1 VENLFRILAFATA
14 LFQVATVVFL
24 FLGRIRKYAF
34 VLGYCLLELGTSVVE
49 MTVTGTLGGH
59 SRQFRIIF
67 WTDELVL
74 DVVLFCILI
83 LLTDRA
89 MEGSP
94 ARGAMRRM
102 LGAVMVVALALPFV
116 LYRGAFVKAAWFDH
130 TAQLL
135 NFGAAIL
142 NLGLWTALLG
152 SRKRDPQLMMVSAG
166 FGIIATGAAIS
177 FGLRRLVHIHGA
189 AWTAANFVFVAAYLL
204 GSLILCRA
212 FLPVGIFRKKADPDK
227 RKPYPLNKGFA

>member
-1 VENLFRILAFATA
+1 VELLFLILSFATA

-24 FLGRIRKYAF
+24 FLRPVRKYAF
-34 VLGYCLLELGTSVVE
+34 VLGYCLLELGTSAVE

-59 SRQFRIIF
+59 SRLFRIVF
-67 WTDELVL
+67 WTDELAL

-94 ARGAMRRM
+94 AQGTMRRM
-102 LGAVMVVALALPFV
+102 LGAVMAVALALPFV
-116 LYRGAFVKAAWFDH
+116 LYRGALLTPAWLDH

-135 NFGAAIL
+135 NFGAALL

-152 SRKRDPQLMMVSAG
+152 SRKRDPQLLAVSAG

-177 FGLRRLVHIHGA
+177 FGFRRLVHYHGA
-189 AWTAANFVFVAAYLL
+189 AWTAANLVFVLAYLL

-212 FLPVGIFRKKADPDK
+212 FLPAGIFGKRKDRKKSIPVK
-227 RKPYPLNKGFA
+227 R

>member
-1 VENLFRILAFATA
+1 MELLFLILSFATA

-24 FLGRIRKYAF
+24 FLKPVRKYAF
-34 VLGYCLLELGTSVVE
+34 VLGYCLLQLGTSAVE
-49 MTVTGTLGGH
+49 MTVTSTLGGH
-59 SRQFRIIF
+59 SRLYRILF

-94 ARGAMRRM
+94 AQGAMRRM
-102 LGAVMVVALALPFV
+102 LGAVMAVTLALPFV
-116 LYRGAFVKAAWFDH
+116 LYKGIFLTPAWFDH
-130 TAQLL
+130 AGQVL
-135 NFGAAIL
+135 NFGAALL

-152 SRKRDPQLMMVSAG
+152 SRKRDPQLLTVSAG

-177 FGLRRLVHIHGA
+177 FGLRRLVHQHGA
-189 AWTAANFVFVAAYLL
+189 AWTAANLVFVVAYVL

-212 FLPVGIFRKKADPDK
+212 FLPAGVFGK
-227 RKPYPLNKGFA
+227 RTARNISLLSDNPTP